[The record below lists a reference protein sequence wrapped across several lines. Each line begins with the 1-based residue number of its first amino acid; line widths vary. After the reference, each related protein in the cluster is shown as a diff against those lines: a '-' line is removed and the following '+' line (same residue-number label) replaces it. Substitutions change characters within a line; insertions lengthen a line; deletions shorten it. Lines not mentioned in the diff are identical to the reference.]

1 MKSDHNVSYSCT
13 GNNSE
18 GYAMDAVSLNVIGK
32 FVFIIT
38 QPRYLKCGKS
48 FQKLLHL
55 HIKFHMMR
63 STPRWSCGTKVS
75 CFFKP
80 KITFLPCKR
89 TRINI
94 VKAFAVHRTA
104 RVPWESLITILLYA
118 FSDDRGKSYS
128 HVSVDDDSRKNK
140 HRRQRQ
146 QKRRRQD
153 GGQRGQHDGEDSPT
167 SGTSE
172 TFWSNG
178 FNAAA
183 SIPSGSYI
191 TTTAIL
197 FLMHSLSIS
206 FAHDV

>member
-1 MKSDHNVSYSCT
+1 MELWD
-13 GNNSE
+13 
-18 GYAMDAVSLNVIGK
+18 DGK
-32 FVFIIT
+32 F
-38 QPRYLKCGKS
+38 
-48 FQKLLHL
+48 FQ
-55 HIKFHMMR
+55 
-63 STPRWSCGTKVS
+63 TKNY
-75 CFFKP
+75 
-80 KITFLPCKR
+80 I
-89 TRINI
+89 
-94 VKAFAVHRTA
+94 FALEKDENQYHESLR

-191 TTTAIL
+191 TTTTMAIL
-197 FLMHSLSIS
+197 FMMQSLSIS